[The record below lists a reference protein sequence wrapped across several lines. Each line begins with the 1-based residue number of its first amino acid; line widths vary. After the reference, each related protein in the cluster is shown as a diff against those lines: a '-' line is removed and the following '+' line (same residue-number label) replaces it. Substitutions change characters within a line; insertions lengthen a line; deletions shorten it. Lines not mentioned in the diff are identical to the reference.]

1 MIYSVDNTEEGTK
14 CVIVLQGKTIDC
26 IVIGAF
32 EYVTKN
38 KLVFRR
44 YSLQDE
50 YSRHYDNILSSD
62 IKFKK

>member
-14 CVIVLQGKTIDC
+14 CEIVVQGKTLDC

-38 KLVFRR
+38 KLVTRR

-50 YSRHYDNILSSD
+50 YSRQYDNILSSD
-62 IKFKK
+62 VKFKK